1 MTRIFSRLA
10 QFTIGAGLV
19 SALAVSLFSPLA
31 AEFRPAELTRPS
43 RGEVAP
49 LDLVDEYQK
58 QLDETGSIHFK
69 FDPEKVN
76 GKGLSVIE
84 LDRPLTINPSDR
96 YRITSDNRVLVSFKG
111 PPNRAMFEVVP
122 PRTNSTWTG
131 RFEFYDILAE
141 CRSGENQSFI
151 RATYPRCQMSY
162 PTFRNLRIKASGYAI
177 DFDELDYSVLP
188 MFSDLET
195 AGGGALRFR
204 GRRGGGDGS
213 RYWSTSQMHVENW
226 RHQGGD
232 RIGPAFDL
240 MGTGGLVMVN
250 IIDEQS
256 KQLHPKLVEAGW
268 TGPISL
274 RLEQPKFPA
283 LIRNYWCEA
292 VKGKAPDCWV
302 FEFRAEDVGAVGK
315 SNTVDVYSL
324 GYHGNWQDGPH
335 TLRVIGGS
343 SSADEKA
350 ARTHSIIVRIY
361 DAWKPSGE
369 KVATHGKAA
378 VQYFRPLYQG
388 AEKLEGL
395 RERFYVEGVQQ
406 ISTNHKP
413 STPDGPSHQIGFDR
427 DNDVEFYEPATFD
440 FDAAPEPE
448 PPGDDPIPTDE
459 IIE

>member
-1 MTRIFSRLA
+1 MKNLFSRIA
-10 QFTIGAGLV
+10 RFEIGAGLV
-19 SALAVSLFSPLA
+19 LALAVSLFSPQPIENLT
-31 AEFRPAELTRPS
+31 AEWSPPGRDLVTA
-43 RGEVAP
+43 

-69 FDPEKVN
+69 FNPDTVD
-76 GKGLSVIE
+76 GKGISIIE
-84 LDRPLTINPSDR
+84 IDRPLTINPSDR
-96 YRITSDNRVLVSFKG
+96 YRVTADARVRVRFTG
-111 PPNRAMFEVVP
+111 EANRALFEVVP

-131 RFEFYDILAE
+131 RFEFYDLMAD
-141 CRSGENQSFI
+141 CSSAENQSFI

-204 GRRGGGDGS
+204 GRRGGNDGS
-213 RYWSTSQMHVENW
+213 RYWATSQMHVEDW
-226 RHQGGD
+226 RHQGGN

-240 MGTGGLVMVN
+240 MGTGGLVMVD

-292 VKGKAPDCWV
+292 VKGKAPGCWV
-302 FEFRAEDVGAVGK
+302 FEFRAEDTGAVGK
-315 SNTVDVYSL
+315 SNTVDAYSI
-324 GYHGNWQDGPH
+324 GYHGSWTDGPH

-343 SSADEKA
+343 GTADEKA
-350 ARTHSIIVRIY
+350 ARTQSIILRIF

-378 VQYFRPLYQG
+378 VQYYRPLYQG
-388 AEKLEGL
+388 AERLEGL

-406 ISTNHKP
+406 ISTHHKP
-413 STPDGPSHQIGFDR
+413 STPDGPSHQVGFNEN
-427 DNDVEFYEPATFD
+427 NDVEFYEPATYIFE
-440 FDAAPEPE
+440 AVQ
-448 PPGDDPIPTDE
+448 
-459 IIE
+459 